1 MIVGTAGH
9 IDHGKTSL
17 VRALT
22 GVDTDRL
29 KEEKARGISIE
40 LGYAYTPLAPGC
52 VLGFVDVPGHERLV
66 HTMVA
71 GASGID
77 LALLVVAADDG
88 VMPQTREHVAILS
101 LLGITRCVVAIT
113 KIDRVDSART
123 QSVTSD
129 VRALLETAE
138 LHEPLLFLVNATA
151 PDDAGV
157 RALRTHLHAAALE
170 EAPRSAERLFR
181 LAIDRVFTLAGHG
194 LIVAGSVCAGQVSI
208 GDQFVILPAGRHVR
222 VRSIHAQNQPADR
235 GYAGQRCAVNIVG
248 AELSEVSR
256 GNWLVDPRACHPTS
270 RIDVRL
276 RLLPGSPLELAVW
289 STVHVHLAA
298 SRQLAHV
305 VPLED
310 DGINSG
316 DVAYAQLV
324 FDAPVCA
331 LPGDRFIVRDAQ
343 AAHTIGGGF
352 VLDPYPPSRRR
363 RSPQRRQY
371 LQALHDFIGNGNLSP
386 VLERAPYGLTTGE
399 LARLTGFAPEHLPL
413 PAGAMLI
420 DVPPEQVVLLSSHWD
435 RLRARTLAALTDFH
449 ARAADEPGPDVG
461 RLRRIALPDASPAL
475 WRRLVNE
482 LVRDGLVCRRGP
494 WLHLPAHA
502 VRLSDEDQALIARLQ
517 PLIVAGRFD
526 PPWVRALAA
535 AVGAPE
541 ERVRAVLRKQALEGG
556 VCEVVHDLF
565 YDRQRVEELAALA
578 AGVAQA
584 EGALTAARYRDVVG
598 LGRKRT
604 IQILEYFDRVGYTRR
619 QHEAH
624 VLRPDSG
631 W

>member
-40 LGYAYTPLAPGC
+40 LGYAYTPLTQGC
-52 VLGFVDVPGHERLV
+52 VLGFVDVPGHERLI

-88 VMPQTREHVAILS
+88 VMPQTREHVAILT

-113 KIDRVDSART
+113 KIDRVDAARA
-123 QSVTSD
+123 QAVTID
-129 VRALLETAE
+129 VLRLLETAA
-138 LHEPLLFLVNATA
+138 LHDPPVFLVNAVD

-157 RALRTHLHAAALE
+157 AALRAHLHTAAIQA
-170 EAPRSAERLFR
+170 APRSAEQLFR
-181 LAIDRVFTLAGHG
+181 LAIDRVFTLAGRG
-194 LIVAGSVCAGQVSI
+194 LIVAGSVCSGQISI
-208 GDQFVILPAGRHVR
+208 GDALVILPAGREIR

-248 AELSEVSR
+248 AEISAVSR
-256 GNWLVDPRACHPTS
+256 GNWLVDPRACQPTQ

-276 RLLPGSPLELAVW
+276 RLLAGSPSELAAW
-289 STVHVHLAA
+289 SSVHVHLAA
-298 SRQLAHV
+298 SHQLAHV
-305 VPLED
+305 VPLQD
-310 DGINSG
+310 DRIRPG
-316 DVAYAQLV
+316 DVAYAQLI
-324 FDAPVCA
+324 FAAPVCA

-352 VLDPYPPSRRR
+352 VLDPYAPSRRR
-363 RSPQRRQY
+363 RSPRRQQY
-371 LQALHDFIGNGNLSP
+371 LLALHHFVDSGSLAT
-386 VLERAPYGLTTGE
+386 VLERAPYGLTTAE
-399 LARLTGFAPEHLPL
+399 LARLTGFAPGHLPL
-413 PAGAMLI
+413 PEDAMLI
-420 DVPPEQVVLLSSHWD
+420 DVPPERVVLLASSWE
-435 RLRARTLAALTDFH
+435 RLCARAAAALMEFH
-449 ARAADEPGPDVG
+449 ARAPDEPGPDVG
-461 RLRRIALPDASPAL
+461 RLRRIALPDVSPAL
-475 WRRLVNE
+475 WRRIVNE
-482 LVRDGLVCRRGP
+482 LVRRGVACRRGP
-494 WLHLPAHA
+494 WLHSPEHA
-502 VRLSDEDQALIARLQ
+502 VRLSDEDQTLLARLQ
-517 PLIVAGRFD
+517 PLIAAGRFD

-535 AVGAPE
+535 AVDAPE
-541 ERVRAVLRKQALEGG
+541 QRVRDVLRKQALEGG

-578 AGVAQA
+578 ADLARA

-619 QHEAH
+619 RHEAH

>member
-88 VMPQTREHVAILS
+88 VMPQTREHVAILM

-113 KIDRVDSART
+113 KTDRVDSART
-123 QSVTSD
+123 RTVTSD
-129 VRALLETAE
+129 VRALLETAG
-138 LHEPLLFLVNATA
+138 LADPPMFLVNATD

-157 RALRTHLHAAALE
+157 AALRTYLHAAALE
-170 EAPRSAERLFR
+170 AAPRSAERLLR

-194 LIVAGSVCAGQVSI
+194 LIVAGSVCSGQISI
-208 GDQFVILPAGRHVR
+208 GDQLVLLPAGRHVR

-235 GYAGQRCAVNIVG
+235 GYAGQRCAVAVVG

-256 GNWLVDPRACHPTS
+256 GNWLVDPRACQPTS

-276 RLLPGSPLELAVW
+276 RLLPGGPPELAVW

-298 SRQLAHV
+298 SHQLAHV
-305 VPLED
+305 VPLD
-310 DGINSG
+310 DDRIKPG
-316 DVAYAQLV
+316 DVAYAQLI
-324 FDAPVCA
+324 FETPVCA
-331 LPGDRFIVRDAQ
+331 LPGDRLIVRDAQ

-371 LQALHDFIGNGNLSP
+371 LQALHDFIDNGSLAP

-399 LARLTGFAPEHLPL
+399 LVRLTGFAPEHLPV
-413 PAGAMLI
+413 PEDAMLI
-420 DVPPEQVVLLSSHWD
+420 DVPPEQVVVLSSHWQ
-435 RLRARTLAALTDFH
+435 RLCARTLDALTEFH
-449 ARAADEPGPDVG
+449 ARAPDEPGPDVG
-461 RLRRIALPDASPAL
+461 RLRRIALPDASASL
-475 WRRLVNE
+475 WRRIVNE

-494 WLHLPAHA
+494 WLHLPDHT

-541 ERVRAVLRKQALEGG
+541 ERVRDVLRKQALEGG

-565 YDRQRVEELAALA
+565 YDRQRIEELAALA
-578 AGVAQA
+578 ADLAQA
-584 EGALTAARYRDVVG
+584 EGALTAARYRDIVG
-598 LGRKRT
+598 LGRKRA